1 MINYTS
7 IQEAYNIPVISK
19 NRSYRKNEDSS
30 SKESFMNDY
39 SPQDDCYYK
48 KEYGVDTKVCKN
60 KQQYIAKFTNPSK
73 NIDQNEKQ
81 EQKNNHMKTIP
92 ANIENS
98 KFASNS
104 LEVSGYE
111 SNKMN
116 KQGESCS
123 PLQAPSY
130 EYPISGECKKDF
142 ENVMNLYTSDN
153 TIKNPSYEAF
163 NKDNKNKDIQPY
175 YDEDL
180 EQYFDINNLTD
191 AINYKS
197 SNTSQSYMSNSNKN
211 GYSND
216 NTSEYRNINNKDDNL
231 LTSEKYNLTQE
242 DKEKAAEALKTLK
255 MIEDKINKNTPKPN
269 IEYSDDSS
277 VKYIKSYKSTAPQ
290 SEKSENKNVDNKTT
304 YDNND
309 IYYNIMNIVLFIFI
323 GIIVILLCDQITEI
337 AIHIGMRRT
346 IRILEPYLIK
356 NMENIHSNNV

>member
-30 SKESFMNDY
+30 YKESFMNDY

-60 KQQYIAKFTNPSK
+60 KQQQYIAKFTNPSK
-73 NIDQNEKQ
+73 NTDQNEKQ
-81 EQKNNHMKTIP
+81 KQNNDKTIP

-116 KQGESCS
+116 KQGDSCS
-123 PLQAPSY
+123 PLQTPSY
-130 EYPISGECKKDF
+130 KYPISGECKKDF

-153 TIKNPSYEAF
+153 TIANPSYEAF
-163 NKDNKNKDIQPY
+163 NKDNKDKDIQPY

-180 EQYFDINNLTD
+180 EQYFDINNLKD

-197 SNTSQSYMSNSNKN
+197 SNESPPYMSNSNKN

-231 LTSEKYNLTQE
+231 LSSEKYNLTLE

-269 IEYSDDSS
+269 IEYSNDSS
-277 VKYIKSYKSTAPQ
+277 VKDINSYKSTTPLTEQ
-290 SEKSENKNVDNKTT
+290 SKNEKTNGKSIND
-304 YDNND
+304 DND
-309 IYYNIMNIVLFIFI
+309 IYYNIINIALFIFI
-323 GIIVILLCDQITEI
+323 GIIIILLCDQITEI
-337 AIHIGMRRT
+337 AINIGMRRT

-356 NMENIHSNNV
+356 NMENIHLNNV